1 MIHRFRFRAWP
12 ALLFSCAAV
21 FFETAVL
28 AAGQSQTAPP
38 RKDAAPEMPSHAQ
51 PADVSG
57 DWKASWRGRLGTE
70 PGTLHFQEDGTKLS
84 GTFKDL
90 HGLSSL
96 RGRSIGTR
104 FLLMS
109 SSRARIPSPRDSL
122 GMAMAT
128 RSKAYLRRSALPVG
142 EHIWGTGEKLCIQNI
157 PGRQTALRTSQ
168 LRLVNLDRTLALA
181 RLPGIDT
188 NDSWRDP
195 TRSHRSP
202 TCGYLFIWHS
212 SPCHLP
218 VTFNPYPRVQ
228 SRSFRWGQ

>member
-96 RGRSIGTR
+96 SGTVDRNQISIDVQFQGPHPFTTR
-104 FLLMS
+104 FTGNGNGNKIEGIS
-109 SSRARIPSPRDSL
+109 EAI
-122 GMAMAT
+122 GVAGGG
-128 RSKAYLRRSALPVG
+128 AYLGHGG
-142 EHIWGTGEKLCIQNI
+142 EIVHPEHPWTANRVANQPTPAGQ
-157 PGRQTALRTSQ
+157 PGPNS
-168 LRLVNLDRTLALA
+168 
-181 RLPGIDT
+181 G
-188 NDSWRDP
+188 
-195 TRSHRSP
+195 
-202 TCGYLFIWHS
+202 S
-212 SPCHLP
+212 SPP
-218 VTFNPYPRVQ
+218 ARN
-228 SRSFRWGQ
+228 